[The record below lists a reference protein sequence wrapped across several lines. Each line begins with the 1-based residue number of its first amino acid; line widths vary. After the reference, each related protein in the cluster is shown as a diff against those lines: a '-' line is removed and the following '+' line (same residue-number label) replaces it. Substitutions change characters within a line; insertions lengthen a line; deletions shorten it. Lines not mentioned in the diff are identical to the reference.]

1 MSQLDRRS
9 FLKLSSATL
18 IGVTMGG
25 VSLNAVAQE
34 AVKADDPVAVAMKYV
49 AKSATEGQ
57 MCGNCMHYAKDAK
70 GETGGCAIF
79 AGKLVAKAGWCAG
92 WAKAA

>member
-25 VSLNAVAQE
+25 LSLQAIAQE
-34 AVKADDPVAVAMKYV
+34 AVKGDDPLAIAMKYV
-49 AKSATEGQ
+49 AKSVVDGQ
-57 MCGNCMHYAKDAK
+57 TCGNCMHYAGDK
-70 GETGGCAIF
+70 ETGGCAIF
-79 AGKLVAKAGWCAG
+79 QGKLVAKAGWCAG
-92 WAKAA
+92 WSKKP

>member
-18 IGVTMGG
+18 IGLSVGG
-25 VSLNAVAQE
+25 VSLHALAQE
-34 AVKADDPVAVAMKYV
+34 AVKADDPLAVAMKYV

-57 MCGNCMHYAKDAK
+57 TCGNCMHYAGDKD
-70 GETGGCAIF
+70 TGGCAIF
-79 AGKLVAKAGWCAG
+79 QGKLVAKAGWRAG
-92 WAKAA
+92 WTKKP